1 MKGLKVILLALS
13 MAMYISCSSGDAD
26 SQASGDSQA
35 ASENVSAAGDAALVK
50 LEVGDDAPLF
60 TLPGTPGKADISL
73 VDAIKEKPVLL
84 AFYPKAFTG
93 G

>member
-35 ASENVSAAGDAALVK
+35 ASENVSAADAALVK

-73 VDAIKEKPVLL
+73 VYAISEKPVLL
-84 AFYPKAFTG
+84 SFYPTAFTCG
-93 G
+93 

>member
-1 MKGLKVILLALS
+1 MKGLKVILLALA

-35 ASENVSAAGDAALVK
+35 ASENVSAADAALVK

-60 TLPGTPGKADISL
+60 TLPGTPG
-73 VDAIKEKPVLL
+73 
-84 AFYPKAFTG
+84 
-93 G
+93 

>member
-1 MKGLKVILLALS
+1 MKGLKVLLLALS
-13 MAMYISCSSGDAD
+13 MAMYVSCSSGDAE

-35 ASENVSAAGDAALVK
+35 ASENVSAADAAMVK
-50 LEVGDDAPLF
+50 LAVGDDAPLF

-73 VDAIKEKPVLL
+73 ADAIKEKPVLL

>member
-13 MAMYISCSSGDAD
+13 MAMYVSCSSGDAD

-35 ASENVSAAGDAALVK
+35 ASENVSAADAALVK

>member
-1 MKGLKVILLALS
+1 MKGLKVITIALALVIN
-13 MAMYISCSSGDAD
+13 ISCSSSEMDPEVAT
-26 SQASGDSQA
+26 A
-35 ASENVSAAGDAALVK
+35 AAAAAAEEAGLTK
-50 LEVGDDAPLF
+50 LAVGDDAPLF

-73 VDAIKEKPVLL
+73 AEAIKEKPVLL

>member
-35 ASENVSAAGDAALVK
+35 ASENVSAADAALVK